1 MSFNNA
7 QVFTPAGFVRGGFE
21 VEDGRFAAVFTGER
35 AAGTDLRAE
44 AVYINGL
51 KIC

>member
-1 MSFNNA
+1 MRFNNA

-35 AAGTDLRAE
+35 AAGTDLRE
-44 AVYINGL
+44 VLNPR
-51 KIC
+51 